1 MNEDGEVVPMR
12 SDRWVEALT
21 WHNALC
27 ETEEK
32 ELTSTLARE
41 WGHWY
46 ADPENQRT
54 FDDVSRLLADHSTYL
69 KRPRPSSA
77 ELEADRY
84 DLSVPI
90 AKWRKPRAPHVT
102 RKQRVSAGNRWRWLS
117 GGFAVAAA
125 ATFAALIILR
135 PLRFWSGTGL
145 SGPIAYQTNVGE
157 LKDVRLSDG
166 STIILGGRTQLSV
179 AFSAQRRSVKLSEGQ
194 AWFKVTHD
202 QHWPFVVAAG
212 DGTVT
217 DVGTAFLVTRD
228 SDRVVVTVTEGAVE
242 VNAGA
247 ARRSPPGIYQ
257 AVTARPPLTPIR
269 VTRGEQLAFS
279 DNGVLSPVK
288 QADTRAATGW
298 TRGRLTFD
306 DQPLRYV
313 IETVDRYSS
322 RHISVSPAAG
332 ALRFSGIVF
341 DNEIDEWLQ
350 GLEKIFPV
358 SIDERGAGVCVHLRN
373 SKTSG
378 VTSET
383 PCITQP

>member
-1 MNEDGEVVPMR
+1 MGT
-12 SDRWVEALT
+12 DRWAEALT
-21 WHNALC
+21 WHHTLC

-135 PLRFWSGTGL
+135 PLRFWSGTGP
-145 SGPIAYQTNVGE
+145 SGPVVYQTNVGE
-157 LKDVRLSDG
+157 LQEVHLRDG
-166 STIILGGRTQLSV
+166 SSITLGGRTELFV
-179 AFSAQRRSVKLSEGQ
+179 AFSAQRRSVKLIEGQ
-194 AWFKVTHD
+194 AWFKVAH
-202 QHWPFVVAAG
+202 HPRWPFVVAAG
-212 DGTVT
+212 DGTIT

-228 SDRVVVTVTEGAVE
+228 SDRVVVTVTEGTVE
-242 VNAGA
+242 MAEGLPTRATRGTEQGVAPRLA
-247 ARRSPPGIYQ
+247 LI
-257 AVTARPPLTPIR
+257 PIR
-269 VTRGEQLAFS
+269 VTRGEQLAIS
-279 DNGVLSPVK
+279 DNGALSPLK
-288 QADTRAATGW
+288 QADTRAATAW

-313 IETVDRYSS
+313 VETVNRYSS
-322 RHISVSPAAG
+322 RRITVSPSAG
-332 ALRFSGIVF
+332 TLRFSGIVF
-341 DNEIDEWLQ
+341 EDEIDDWLH
-350 GLEKIFPV
+350 GLERIFPV
-358 SIDERGAGVCVHLRN
+358 MVEERGTAVCVHLRN
-373 SKTSG
+373 SKPLNERSHTS
-378 VTSET
+378 
-383 PCITQP
+383 CIAQP

>member
-1 MNEDGEVVPMR
+1 VNEDGEVTPMGT
-12 SDRWVEALT
+12 DRWAEALT
-21 WHNALC
+21 WHHTLC

-54 FDDVSRLLADHSTYL
+54 FDDVSRLLADHGAYL

-102 RKQRVSAGNRWRWLS
+102 RKRRVSAGNRWRWLS

-125 ATFAALIILR
+125 AIAVLILW
-135 PLRFWSGTGL
+135 PMRFWSGTGP
-145 SGPIAYQTNVGE
+145 SGPVVYQTSVGE
-157 LKDVRLSDG
+157 LKHVQLRDG
-166 STIILGGRTQLSV
+166 STIVLGGRTQLSV
-179 AFSAQRRSVKLSEGQ
+179 AFSAQRRSVKLGEGQ
-194 AWFKVTHD
+194 AWFKVAHR

-212 DGTVT
+212 DGTIT

-228 SDRVVVTVTEGAVE
+228 SDRVVVTVTEGTVE
-242 VNAGA
+242 VTAGL
-247 ARRSPPGIYQ
+247 P
-257 AVTARPPLTPIR
+257 TRPTLGTEQGVAPRPVLIPIR

-279 DNGVLSPVK
+279 DNGTLSPVE
-288 QADTRAATGW
+288 QTDTRAATAW

-313 IETVDRYSS
+313 VDTVDRYSS
-322 RHISVSPAAG
+322 RHITVSPSAG

-341 DNEIDEWLQ
+341 DGEIGDWLR

-358 SIDERGAGVCVHLRN
+358 MVEQRGAEVRVQLRG
-373 SKTSG
+373 SKPLN
-378 VTSET
+378 ER
-383 PCITQP
+383 PHK